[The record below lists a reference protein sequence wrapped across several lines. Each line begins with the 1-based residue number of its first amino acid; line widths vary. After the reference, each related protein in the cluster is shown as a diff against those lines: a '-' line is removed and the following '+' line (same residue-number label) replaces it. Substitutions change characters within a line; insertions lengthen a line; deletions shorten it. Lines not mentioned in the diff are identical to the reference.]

1 MVSGSSRHSGRGCW
15 NTLYRVLRVVR
26 AGQSQF
32 HSNKVLG
39 RAGGLTLT
47 HRSTHPSLP
56 SALCRTSCDC
66 PPSCLTAAL
75 PNSPVRPNTLLTY
88 ISNTSRLDT
97 AAPIATHCPASSRIA
112 PSSAVS
118 RIAANTVIVRYRK
131 QLDQLLDHSVCVQ
144 CAIPRDRQPS
154 RRCPIHPPTSPS
166 TAACSANHA
175 ACPPPR
181 THARSQPAACPAFS
195 PEATTLHRIHAPAG
209 SDVHCSTSLDSAA
222 QALHA
227 LHACCCHCRYTG
239 CLVVVEP
246 QHPAPSPQPAVAL
259 ARSH

>member
-1 MVSGSSRHSGRGCW
+1 M
-15 NTLYRVLRVVR
+15 YRVLRVVR

-47 HRSTHPSLP
+47 HRSAHPSLP

-88 ISNTSRLDT
+88 ISNTSHLDP

-166 TAACSANHA
+166 TAARSANHA

-181 THARSQPAACPAFS
+181 THARSQPAACLQPRGDD
-195 PEATTLHRIHAPAG
+195 TTP
-209 SDVHCSTSLDSAA
+209 DSRS
-222 QALHA
+222 
-227 LHACCCHCRYTG
+227 CR
-239 CLVVVEP
+239 L
-246 QHPAPSPQPAVAL
+246 
-259 ARSH
+259 